1 MDLNLGYII
10 YLPDY
15 PESVRM
21 ANRALETGLAH
32 GWKLQLHEG
41 VNGMKTGL
49 VDYNLVPTAQ
59 SKKAKKLLQ
68 RPGTQGCF
76 LSQYLLWQKC
86 HETNTPICIFEHDVV
101 FKQPMGEYE
110 DCDVYKFEGFNKAK
124 PIPAG
129 NWYEGA
135 RAYRITPAGA
145 KKIINW
151 VHTNGAMP
159 SDWMLCD
166 GIVKMEFDK
175 YNKVTYKTEVSFTK
189 DLS

>member
-1 MDLNLGYII
+1 MAPNLGYII
-10 YLPDY
+10 YLSDY

-101 FKQPMGEYE
+101 FKQPMGKYE

-166 GIVKMEFDK
+166 GIVKMQFDK